1 MMLQVWRLVVFISA
15 FSVLGVWLYEA
26 WSSAL
31 GPDPGKVIIDRLGLG
46 ALVLLLITLSLTPL
60 QKMTS
65 WKGWALVRRQLGLW
79 TFTYVA
85 LHFCS
90 YLAFVLGWDF
100 SRLGIELQK
109 RPYVIVGFIAV
120 LGLLPLA
127 LTSNRYSMRKLGKQW
142 KRLHR
147 LIYIALVMAL
157 LHMFW
162 ITRSDIREW
171 LIYASI
177 GGLLLVLRLPFIAT
191 QLRQKKIFQSGQ
203 NKA

>member
-1 MMLQVWRLVVFISA
+1 MMLQVWRLVVLISA
-15 FSVLGVWLYEA
+15 FSVLGAWLYEA

-79 TFTYVA
+79 TFTYAA

>member
-1 MMLQVWRLVVFISA
+1 MMLQVWRVVVFISA

-147 LIYIALVMAL
+147 LIYMALVMAL

>member
-15 FSVLGVWLYEA
+15 FSVLGVWLYEV

-65 WKGWALVRRQLGLW
+65 WKGWVLVRRQLGLW
-79 TFTYVA
+79 TFTYAA

-191 QLRQKKIFQSGQ
+191 QLRQKKIFQSSQ

>member
-1 MMLQVWRLVVFISA
+1 MMLQVWRVVVFISA

-65 WKGWALVRRQLGLW
+65 WKGWTLVRRQLGLW

-147 LIYIALVMAL
+147 LIYMALVMAL

>member
-1 MMLQVWRLVVFISA
+1 MMLQVWRLVVFIST

-65 WKGWALVRRQLGLW
+65 WKGWVLVRRQLGLW
-79 TFTYVA
+79 TFTYAA

-90 YLAFVLGWDF
+90 YQAFVLGWDF

-109 RPYVIVGFIAV
+109 RPYVIVGFFAV

-142 KRLHR
+142 KPLHR

-191 QLRQKKIFQSGQ
+191 QLRQKKIFQSSQ

>member
-1 MMLQVWRLVVFISA
+1 MMLQVWRLVVLISA
-15 FSVLGVWLYEA
+15 FSVLGAWLYEA

-79 TFTYVA
+79 TFTYAA

-142 KRLHR
+142 KQLHR

-157 LHMFW
+157 LHMCW

>member
-1 MMLQVWRLVVFISA
+1 MMLQVWRVVVFISA

-60 QKMTS
+60 RKMTS

>member
-60 QKMTS
+60 QKMTN
-65 WKGWALVRRQLGLW
+65 WKGWVLVRRQLGLW
-79 TFTYVA
+79 TFTYAA

-191 QLRQKKIFQSGQ
+191 QLRQKRIFQSGQ

>member
-60 QKMTS
+60 QKMTR

>member
-79 TFTYVA
+79 TFTYAA

-177 GGLLLVLRLPFIAT
+177 GSLLLVLRLPFIAT

>member
-79 TFTYVA
+79 TFTYAA

-120 LGLLPLA
+120 LD
-127 LTSNRYSMRKLGKQW
+127 RKS
-142 KRLHR
+142 
-147 LIYIALVMAL
+147 V
-157 LHMFW
+157 
-162 ITRSDIREW
+162 
-171 LIYASI
+171 
-177 GGLLLVLRLPFIAT
+177 V
-191 QLRQKKIFQSGQ
+191 
-203 NKA
+203 

>member
-1 MMLQVWRLVVFISA
+1 MMLQVWRVVVFISA

>member
-79 TFTYVA
+79 TFTYAA

-90 YLAFVLGWDF
+90 YLVFVLGWDF

-177 GGLLLVLRLPFIAT
+177 GGLLLVLRLPFIAA

>member
-31 GPDPGKVIIDRLGLG
+31 GPDLGKVIIDRLGLG

-79 TFTYVA
+79 TFTYAA